1 MDTTISRYVIE
12 ADHFAVGYGE
22 RTILHDITT
31 KIERG
36 SVTCICGGS
45 GCGKSTFLR
54 STIGLVP
61 HKGGSV
67 RVLGE
72 DVNAL
77 DEAEKAQFLSRVG
90 FMYQNGGLINSLTV
104 LDNLKIPLTAHTQL
118 PDDVIEE
125 LVYHKLSQVQLTHAV
140 HLLPGEL
147 SGGMLKRAGFARAM
161 ILEPELVLSD
171 EPSAG
176 LDPVTAADLDALM
189 VRLKEELGMT
199 LIVVTHDLDSIRRI
213 ADRIV
218 MLDKGYVKFDGPL
231 DEALQSPLPLVKNFF
246 ARASQE
252 GHPGMQSLWQRSGA
266 NGATRNH

>member
-104 LDNLKIPLTAHTQL
+104 LDNLKIPLMAHTQL

-176 LDPVTAADLDALM
+176 ARSGDGRRPRCAHGQAQRRAWHDAH
-189 VRLKEELGMT
+189 RRHARPRQHSAHCRPHRHARQG
-199 LIVVTHDLDSIRRI
+199 ICQIRRSACRCI
-213 ADRIV
+213 AI
-218 MLDKGYVKFDGPL
+218 P
-231 DEALQSPLPLVKNFF
+231 
-246 ARASQE
+246 AS
-252 GHPGMQSLWQRSGA
+252 A
-266 NGATRNH
+266 C

>member
-104 LDNLKIPLTAHTQL
+104 LDNLKIPLMAHTQL

-161 ILEPELVLSD
+161 ILEPELV
-171 EPSAG
+171 
-176 LDPVTAADLDALM
+176 
-189 VRLKEELGMT
+189 
-199 LIVVTHDLDSIRRI
+199 
-213 ADRIV
+213 
-218 MLDKGYVKFDGPL
+218 
-231 DEALQSPLPLVKNFF
+231 
-246 ARASQE
+246 
-252 GHPGMQSLWQRSGA
+252 
-266 NGATRNH
+266 